1 MINEE
6 KAREI
11 VEYYTDVND
20 IGVALNSAKEM
31 AEWKDH
37 QFKEYLEKKLESI
50 RDCYQ
55 ESKIEYKRDYYFTQ
69 MIAIVEIIN
78 ELFEKTE
85 QDNSDREKMG
95 KDIVV

>member
-1 MINEE
+1 MKSNEE
-6 KAREI
+6 IATKIESAWAGTDSAIARQ
-11 VEYYTDVND
+11 
-20 IGVALNSAKEM
+20 SAYM
-31 AEWKDH
+31 AAKMKDQ

-78 ELFEKTE
+78 ELFGETE
-85 QDNSDREKMG
+85 QDNSDNDE
-95 KDIVV
+95 